1 MRVRE
6 LMTESVVS
14 VRPDA
19 ALREA
24 ASVLVEHGVSG
35 LPVVSENGEVI
46 GVLSEGDIV
55 MKASGGTERNGF
67 LTWLFDPDFAGEKVS
82 AQTAGQAMSAP
93 PITIAPNRTVHDA
106 ARLMIEESVNRLP
119 VVEDGTLVGILTRSD
134 IVRAFTRTDTEL
146 AAEITDDILR
156 RTFWAEPGSVTVTVA
171 DGRVTLKGE
180 VETDADK
187 EMLPL
192 FVSRVPGVVAVS
204 AELRARTHAA

>member
-1 MRVRE
+1 
-6 LMTESVVS
+6 
-14 VRPDA
+14 
-19 ALREA
+19 
-24 ASVLVEHGVSG
+24 
-35 LPVVSENGEVI
+35 
-46 GVLSEGDIV
+46 
-55 MKASGGTERNGF
+55 MKASGGTERSGF
-67 LTWLFDPDFAGEKVS
+67 LTWLFDPEFDGEKVS
-82 AQTAGQAMSAP
+82 AQTVGQAMSAP
-93 PITIAPNRTVHDA
+93 PVTIAPTRTVHDA

>member
-1 MRVRE
+1 
-6 LMTESVVS
+6 MTEGVVS

-19 ALREA
+19 SLREA

-35 LPVVSENGEVI
+35 LPVVGETGEVV

-55 MKASGGTERNGF
+55 MKASGGTERSGF
-67 LTWLFDPDFAGEKVS
+67 LTWLFDPDFAGEKVT
-82 AQTAGQAMSAP
+82 AETAGQAMSAP
-93 PITIAPNRTVHDA
+93 PVTIAPNRTIHDA

-119 VVEDGTLVGILTRSD
+119 VVQDGALVGILTRSD

-146 AAEITDDILR
+146 AAEIRDDILR
-156 RTFWAEPGSVTVTVA
+156 KTFWAEPGSVTVTVA
-171 DGRVTLKGE
+171 DGRVTLSGE

-192 FVSRVPGVVAVS
+192 FVSRVPGVVAVN
-204 AELRARTHAA
+204 AELRARSHVA

>member
-55 MKASGGTERNGF
+55 MKASGGTERSGF
-67 LTWLFDPDFAGEKVS
+67 LTWLFDPDFDGEKVS

-93 PITIAPNRTVHDA
+93 PVTIAPNRTVHDA